1 MREMHSKKLIIFV
14 MAFLIVMLSAACQAN
29 DDPYGKEILNMERN
43 FAKSEYEERYKTS
56 FDEITVKKKHVYTF
70 DFSATLS
77 SGSIN
82 IAVVDAN
89 NNKLWNKEIKDSD
102 YQEKV
107 SLSDIPPGICK
118 IVIDINEDTE
128 GHIAYIV
135 KEKKK

>member
-1 MREMHSKKLIIFV
+1 MHNKKLFLLILV
-14 MAFLIVMLSAACQAN
+14 FLIAMSSVACKSN
-29 DDPYGKEILNMERN
+29 DDPEGEEILNIERN
-43 FAKSEYEERYKTS
+43 FAKSEYEEQYKTS
-56 FDEITVKKKHVYTF
+56 VDEITVKKKHIYTF

-77 SGSIN
+77 SGSVSVSI
-82 IAVVDAN
+82 VDAN
-89 NNKLWNKEIKDSD
+89 DGKLWDKEIKSGD

-118 IVIDINEDTE
+118 IVIDINKDTE

>member
-1 MREMHSKKLIIFV
+1 MSSV
-14 MAFLIVMLSAACQAN
+14 ACKSN
-29 DDPYGKEILNMERN
+29 DDPEGEEILNIERN
-43 FAKSEYEERYKTS
+43 FAKSEYEEQYKTS
-56 FDEITVKKKHVYTF
+56 VDEITVKKKHIYTF

-77 SGSIN
+77 SGSVSVSI
-82 IAVVDAN
+82 VDAN
-89 NNKLWNKEIKDSD
+89 DGKLWDKEIKSGD

-118 IVIDINEDTE
+118 IVIDINKDTE

>member
-1 MREMHSKKLIIFV
+1 MLNKKLFLLILV
-14 MAFLIVMLSAACQAN
+14 FLIAMLSVACKGN
-29 DDPYGKEILNMERN
+29 DDPDGEEVLKMERN
-43 FAKSEYEERYKTS
+43 FVKSEYEERYKTLV
-56 FDEITVKKKHVYTF
+56 DEITVKKNYVYTF

-89 NNKLWNKEIKDSD
+89 NNKLWNKEIKGSD

-118 IVIDINEDTE
+118 IVIDINKDTE